1 MTMAAEHI
9 LELSGLS
16 KSFGGNRVIK
26 DLNLAIENAVVTS
39 LVGPNGAGKTTLF
52 DLITGFHT
60 PDAGRVRL
68 RGRDIT
74 GMPPHR
80 VAHAGIVRTF
90 QNLRLFRS
98 LTVLE
103 NVLLA
108 VESEADRRSFAA
120 RHELAQAALERA
132 GVARIAD
139 VRAADLSFAEQK
151 FVSLARA
158 IAKRADLMLL
168 DEPAA
173 GLDGPSL
180 ERFHVL
186 IRSLVDEG
194 RTVLLIEHNLDIVRQ
209 ISDRVAFLD
218 NGRLLAHGTP
228 KEIFAMEELAVL
240 YFGDDTAA

>member
-1 MTMAAEHI
+1 MATEHI
-9 LELSGLS
+9 LELTGLS
-16 KSFGGNRVIK
+16 KSFGGNRVITAL
-26 DLNLAIENAVVTS
+26 DLAISRGGVTS

-52 DLITGFHT
+52 DLVTGFLT

-68 RGRDIT
+68 LGRDIT
-74 GMPPHR
+74 GKPPHL
-80 VAHAGIVRTF
+80 VARAGIVRTF
-90 QNLRLFRS
+90 QSLRLFSS

-108 VESEADRRSFAA
+108 ADSEAGMRSSSE
-120 RHELAQAALERA
+120 RHESARVAMERA
-132 GVARIAD
+132 GVAGLAD

-158 IAKRADLMLL
+158 IAKPAGLMLL
-168 DEPAA
+168 DEPAS

-180 ERFHVL
+180 RRFHAIV
-186 IRSLVDEG
+186 RALVDEG

-209 ISDRVAFLD
+209 ISDRVAFLN

-228 KEIFAMEELAVL
+228 DEIFAMEELAAL
-240 YFGDDTAA
+240 YFGDDAAT